1 MIFFTL
7 GTNEQPFE
15 RLAGY
20 AARLGG
26 GEELVVQYGSA
37 RGEHGRGRWVD
48 FLDWE
53 EMVELMTAARAV
65 VAHAGTGSIMLAQRC
80 GKRPI
85 VVPRRGD
92 LGEAVD
98 DHQDPLARR
107 LAEEGMVLLADDEEA
122 LVAALALPSGE
133 LSVNGAAGAG
143 GALPLAVAEVL
154 ERLAGPANGGGR
166 AAGAAAGAAA
176 R

>member
-1 MIFFTL
+1 VIFVTA

-15 RLAGY
+15 RLASY
-20 AARLGG
+20 AARLDGE
-26 GEELVVQYGSA
+26 EELVVQYGSA

-48 FLDWE
+48 FLAWE

-65 VAHAGTGSIMLAQRC
+65 VAHAGMGSILLAQRC

-98 DHQDPLARR
+98 DHQDPIARR
-107 LAEEGMVLLADDEEA
+107 LAREGMVLLADDEEA
-122 LVAALALPSGE
+122 LGAALALPPDE
-133 LSVNGAAGAG
+133 LTVNGAAGG
-143 GALPLAVAEVL
+143 GGTLPLAVAETL
-154 ERLAGPANGGGR
+154 ERLVGPASGDGR
-166 AAGAAAGAAA
+166 DAGAAAGAAA

>member
-1 MIFFTL
+1 MIFVTL

-15 RLAGY
+15 RLAAY
-20 AARLGG
+20 AARLDGD
-26 GEELVVQYGSA
+26 EELVVQYGSA

-48 FLDWE
+48 FLAWE

-65 VAHAGTGSIMLAQRC
+65 VAHAGMGSILLARRC
-80 GKRPI
+80 GKLPI
-85 VVPRRGD
+85 VVARRGE

-98 DHQDPLARR
+98 DHQDPIARR
-107 LAEEGMVLLADDEEA
+107 LAREGMVLLADGEEE
-122 LVAALALPSGE
+122 LKAALALPAGE

-143 GALPLAVAEVL
+143 GALPLAVAETL
-154 ERLAGPANGGGR
+154 ERLVGPPAGAR
-166 AAGAAAGAAA
+166 DAGAAAGAA

>member
-1 MIFFTL
+1 VIFITT

-15 RLAGY
+15 RLASY

-26 GEELVVQYGSA
+26 DEELVVQYGSA

-48 FLDWE
+48 FLAWE
-53 EMVELMTAARAV
+53 EMVGLMTTARAV
-65 VAHAGTGSIMLAQRC
+65 VAHAGMGSILLAQRC
-80 GKRPI
+80 GKLPI

-98 DHQDPLARR
+98 DHQDPIARR
-107 LAEEGMVLLADDEEA
+107 LASEGMVLLADDEEA
-122 LVAALALPSGE
+122 LRAALALPSDE
-133 LSVNGAAGAG
+133 LAVSGAAGG
-143 GALPLAVAEVL
+143 GGTLPLAVAETL
-154 ERLAGPANGGGR
+154 ERLAGPAGGDER
-166 AAGAAAGAAA
+166 TAAAAGAAA

>member
-1 MIFFTL
+1 MIFVTA

-15 RLAGY
+15 RLVSY
-20 AARLGG
+20 AARLDGD
-26 GEELVVQYGSA
+26 EALVVQYGSA
-37 RGEHGRGRWVD
+37 RVAHGRGRWVD
-48 FLDWE
+48 FLAWE
-53 EMVELMTAARAV
+53 EMAALMREARAV
-65 VAHAGTGSIMLAQRC
+65 VAHAGTGSILLAQRC

-107 LAEEGMVLLADDEEA
+107 LAGEGMVLLADDEES
-122 LVAALALPSGE
+122 LREALALPPE
-133 LSVNGAAGAG
+133 RLALDAAPGAAGG
-143 GALPLAVAEVL
+143 LTDAVAEALARV
-154 ERLAGPANGGGR
+154 AGPPSAAGR
-166 AAGAAAGAAA
+166 PAASAAGAA